1 MSVDPNSAAWKAIRK
16 IFLDEIEKSL
26 TRLEKNHDR
35 DETFMNRGEIRGY
48 RKIISKIEG
57 KEAPVV
63 EPNEDAD
70 APIY

>member
-1 MSVDPNSAAWKAIRK
+1 MSVDQNSAAWKALRK
-16 IFLDEIEKSL
+16 IFLDEIEKSR

-57 KEAPVV
+57 TKTPIA